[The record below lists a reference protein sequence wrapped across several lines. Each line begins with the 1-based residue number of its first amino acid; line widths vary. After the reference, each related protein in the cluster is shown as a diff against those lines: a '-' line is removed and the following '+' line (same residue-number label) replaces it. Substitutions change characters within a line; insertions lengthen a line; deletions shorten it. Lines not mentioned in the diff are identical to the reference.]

1 MGSLKLKVEIR
12 PSLYY
17 KKYKYRALIKIPNA
31 RGFPTRWGRSVPG
44 HKEMLTTIRT
54 FIGENIEGNSCRYTY
69 SGISFYSNDLD
80 AVNAFYALSSTH
92 SKEIFEAEIGPQGI
106 KIFKKDPPAKY
117 RAYLKDKKIESTV
130 RDELCE
136 FFVNNTKLKPN
147 GPLYRFVRPENT
159 YRFSHTW
166 IYSGQYFDYDD
177 PAILTYMTLL
187 FPGIIGKTY
196 KLEKQQS

>member
-1 MGSLKLKVEIR
+1 MELLKLKVEIR

-31 RGFPTRWGRSVPG
+31 RGFPTRYHRSLSNDKV
-44 HKEMLTTIRT
+44 MLTTIRT
-54 FIGENIEGNSCRYTY
+54 FIGENIEGNSRRYTY
-69 SGISFYSNDLD
+69 SGISFYSNDLG
-80 AVNAFYALSSTH
+80 AVNEFYALSSTH

-106 KIFKKDPPAKY
+106 KTFKKDPPAKY

-136 FFVNNTKLKPN
+136 FFVNNPKLKPN
-147 GPLYRFVRPENT
+147 RPLHRFVRPENT
-159 YRFSHTW
+159 YSFSHTW